1 MIVDWI
7 YNHPTGLWGSIL
19 VCGTT
24 VLACLGLALVHPLA
38 DVRVCRAHN
47 DLSEE
52 KRRHL

>member
-24 VLACLGLALVHPLA
+24 VLACLGLALASPSS
-38 DVRVCRAHN
+38 CRCEGAPGA
-47 DLSEE
+47 
-52 KRRHL
+52 